1 MTSYQLLDGLPSN
14 ISPDVVTFCYY
25 PIPVHKNSESDPS
38 EAKRNRLVAK
48 RNDICG
54 NINLYLV

>member
-1 MTSYQLLDGLPSN
+1 MQSH
-14 ISPDVVTFCYY
+14 
-25 PIPVHKNSESDPS
+25 PVHKNSESEPS

-54 NINLYLV
+54 NITSRLV